1 MKALRGIL
9 IAAGVVILLLTAYA
23 WWEQGRSV
31 PQGGSLIDQPAP
43 SIRLAR
49 MVSGGLALPDTFQL
63 SDFRGRWVVLN
74 FWSSWC
80 VECRREVPILNQFW
94 KTLQEAQDSMVVV
107 LGVNV
112 WDKPTPARRFIE
124 TFRLSFPSGVDLTRT
139 AGARYGLTGIP
150 ETFLIDPE
158 GVIRDHIIGSV
169 TPAWLEQVRERGH
182 ERKNLDHPAGG
193 G

>member
-9 IAAGVVILLLTAYA
+9 LGAVAVVLVLTAYA
-23 WWEQGRSV
+23 WWEQGRTV

-43 SIRLAR
+43 EIRLAR
-49 MVSGGLALPDTFQL
+49 MVDGGLALPDTFQV

-94 KTLQEAQDSMVVV
+94 KQLQVQQDTTVVV
-107 LGVNV
+107 IGVNV
-112 WDKPTPARRFIE
+112 WDKPGPARRFIQM
-124 TFRLSFPSGVDLTRT
+124 FRLSFPSGVDLTRT

-158 GVIRDHIIGSV
+158 GRIRDHIIGSV
-169 TPAWLEQVRERGH
+169 TPTWLAEVQERAHDTGT
-182 ERKNLDHPAGG
+182 LDHSAGG